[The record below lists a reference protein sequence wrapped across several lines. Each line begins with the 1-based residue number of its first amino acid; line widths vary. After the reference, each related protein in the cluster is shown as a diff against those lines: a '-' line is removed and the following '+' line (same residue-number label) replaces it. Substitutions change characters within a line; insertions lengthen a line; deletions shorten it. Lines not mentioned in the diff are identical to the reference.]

1 MTALH
6 LIIAAGGTG
15 GHMFP
20 AQALAQEALRRGW
33 RVTLSTDARGAKY
46 AGGFPDAVVRRET
59 RAATFARGG
68 ILAKLAA
75 PVLIAAGVVQTA
87 LWFAKDRPSVVAGF
101 GGYPSLPALTA
112 AMLTGVPRL
121 IHEQNGVLGRVN
133 RRFAGWV
140 AAVACGTWPVTNPPG
155 GAHLIRMGNPVR
167 DAALEAAMTPY
178 APPGAGLIDLL
189 VFGGSQGASVFARVL
204 PAAIA
209 LLPGDLRARLR
220 ITQQAR
226 DAEVMGVQAAYA
238 AMNVTAE
245 IAPFFADMPAR
256 IAGAQ
261 LVVARAGASTLAEL
275 TAIGRPSIL
284 VPYPSAMDDHQTANA
299 APMAEA
305 GGAIIAPETGPHPL
319 TAATLSVQLREIL
332 TDPARAETMAAAAR
346 GLGRPQ
352 AASDLADLALKIARQ
367 EPIS

>member
-1 MTALH
+1 
-6 LIIAAGGTG
+6 
-15 GHMFP
+15 
-20 AQALAQEALRRGW
+20 
-33 RVTLSTDARGAKY
+33 
-46 AGGFPDAVVRRET
+46 
-59 RAATFARGG
+59 
-68 ILAKLAA
+68 
-75 PVLIAAGVVQTA
+75 
-87 LWFAKDRPSVVAGF
+87 
-101 GGYPSLPALTA
+101 
-112 AMLTGVPRL
+112 
-121 IHEQNGVLGRVN
+121 
-133 RRFAGWV
+133 
-140 AAVACGTWPVTNPPG
+140 
-155 GAHLIRMGNPVR
+155 
-167 DAALEAAMTPY
+167 MTPY
-178 APPGAGLIDLL
+178 APPGAGPIDLL

-299 APMAEA
+299 APLAEA
-305 GGAIIAPETGPHPL
+305 RAAIVAPETGPHPL